1 MIFVTVGAQ
10 MPFDRLIRAVDVWGE
25 SRSNP
30 KIFAQIGPSSYRPKN
45 MEFAQF
51 VGPSEFRER
60 VAAAKVVVAH
70 AGMGSIITAL
80 EFGKP
85 IIVMPRRGELRET
98 RNDHQVAT
106 AKYFSKEGRVIAA
119 FDEKQLSESLD
130 QVDELTESIEK
141 IRPQASRRL
150 LSTIRAF
157 IEEEPHFLDGTSR
170 SGEYRGI

>member
-25 SRSNP
+25 LRPNH

-51 VGPSEFRER
+51 VDPPEFRKR

-98 RNDHQVAT
+98 RNDHQIAT
-106 AKYFSKEGRVIAA
+106 AKHFSEEGRVIAA
-119 FDEKQLSESLD
+119 FDEKELSENLD
-130 QVDELTESIEK
+130 RVDVLTESIEK
-141 IRPQASRRL
+141 IRPQASRLL

-157 IEEEPHFLDGTSR
+157 IEEEPYSLHEMSH
-170 SGEYRGI
+170 SAEYRGI

>member
-10 MPFDRLIRAVDVWGE
+10 MAFDRLIRAVDVWSE
-25 SRSNP
+25 LPRNH
-30 KIFAQIGPSSYRPKN
+30 KVFAQIGPSSYRPKN

-60 VAAAKVVVAH
+60 VAAARVVVAH

-106 AKYFSKEGRVIAA
+106 AKHFSKEGRVIAA
-119 FDEKQLSESLD
+119 FDEKQLSENLD
-130 QVDELTESIEK
+130 QIDELTESTEK
-141 IRPQASRRL
+141 IRSQASGRL

-157 IEEEPHFLDGTSR
+157 IEDEPYFLDGTSQLR
-170 SGEYRGI
+170 

>member
-10 MPFDRLIRAVDVWGE
+10 MPFDRLIRAVDVWSGL
-25 SRSNP
+25 RQNH
-30 KIFAQIGPSSYRPKN
+30 KVFAQIGPSSYRPKN

-106 AKYFSKEGRVIAA
+106 ARHFSKEGRVIAA
-119 FDEKQLSESLD
+119 FDEKQLSENLD
-130 QVDELTESIEK
+130 QVDELVESIEK
-141 IRPQASRRL
+141 IRPQASRLL

-157 IEEEPHFLDGTSR
+157 IEEEPYSLDATSH